1 MILSLK
7 ELFVKDI
14 TNELFAYYK
23 EQIMNLY
30 NQLSYCNNV
39 STQKFIDFI
48 NRTKTFVYIN
58 ERMEILGIISAL
70 YERKMIH
77 NGGLVCHI
85 EDLVVDEKHRDKS
98 IGKQLL
104 LKIKEDAKKEGV
116 YKIILN
122 CTEELVSY
130 YEKCGFERKN
140 VQMSLY
146 FE

>member
-23 EQIMNLY
+23 EQIMQLY
-30 NQLSYCNNV
+30 NQLSYCNKVDNR
-39 STQKFIDFI
+39 TFIDFI
-48 NRTKTFVYIN
+48 NRTTTFVYTN
-58 ERMEILGIISAL
+58 ERMEIQGIISAL

-85 EDLVVDEKHRDKS
+85 EDLVVDEKYRHKS

-104 LKIKEDAKKEGV
+104 EKIKEDAKKKCV

-122 CTEELVSY
+122 CTEELTSY
-130 YEKCGFERKN
+130 YEKCGFEKKKCSN
-140 VQMSLY
+140 G
-146 FE
+146 FIF

>member
-1 MILSLK
+1 MILSLR
-7 ELFVKDI
+7 ELFVKNI

-23 EQIMNLY
+23 EQIMQLY

-39 STQKFIDFI
+39 DNRTFIDFI
-48 NRTKTFVYIN
+48 NRTTTFVYIN
-58 ERMEILGIISAL
+58 ERMEIQGIISAL

-85 EDLVVDEKHRDKS
+85 EDLVVDEKYRHKS
-98 IGKQLL
+98 IWKQLL
-104 LKIKEDAKKEGV
+104 EKIKEHAKKEGV

-122 CTEELVSY
+122 CTDELVEY
-130 YEKCGFERKN
+130 YKKNGFERKN
-140 VQMSLY
+140 SQMALY

>member
-39 STQKFIDFI
+39 SNKTFIDFI

-70 YERKMIH
+70 YERKIIH

-98 IGKQLL
+98 IGKQLI
-104 LKIKEDAKKEGV
+104 LKIKEDAEKEGV

-122 CTEELVSY
+122 CTEELTNY
-130 YEKCGFERKN
+130 YEKCGFEKKN
-140 VQMSLY
+140 AQMALY

>member
-23 EQIMNLY
+23 EQIMGLY

-39 STQKFIDFI
+39 SNKIFIDFI

-122 CTEELVSY
+122 CTEELTSY
-130 YEKCGFERKN
+130 YEKCGFEKKN
-140 VQMSLY
+140 AQMALY